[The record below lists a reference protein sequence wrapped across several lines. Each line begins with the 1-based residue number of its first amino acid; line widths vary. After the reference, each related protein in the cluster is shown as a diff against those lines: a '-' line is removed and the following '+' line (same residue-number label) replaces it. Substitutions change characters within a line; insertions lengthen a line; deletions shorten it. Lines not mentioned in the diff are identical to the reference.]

1 MWVGLVVRVVA
12 LEDSQLYRKQC
23 GLKVAIALSAWACEA
38 TNFPNPEN
46 VELPHPSSGRRLVA
60 LRRPGYCDDM
70 NGGLVSFHY
79 AP

>member
-1 MWVGLVVRVVA
+1 MGGFGSELVA
-12 LEDSQLYRKQC
+12 LKDSQLYRKPC
-23 GLKVAIALSAWACEA
+23 GMRVVIALSAWACEA
-38 TNFPNPEN
+38 TNFPNSEN

-60 LRRPGYCDDM
+60 LRRPGYCDGK